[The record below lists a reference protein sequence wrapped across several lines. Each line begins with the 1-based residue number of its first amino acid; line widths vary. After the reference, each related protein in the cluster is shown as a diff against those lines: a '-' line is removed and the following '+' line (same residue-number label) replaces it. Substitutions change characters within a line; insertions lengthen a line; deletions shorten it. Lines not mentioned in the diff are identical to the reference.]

1 METKS
6 PMFGIREESP
16 SSVANFLFAS
26 ISFVRSSP
34 DTSIGGF
41 GGSGAGRKDSYAIS
55 PDRLLTSVPAR
66 FVIIVFFLRKMEI
79 EIFEAIL
86 A

>member
-6 PMFGIREESP
+6 PMFGIREDSP
-16 SSVANFLFAS
+16 SRVAIFLFAS

-41 GGSGAGRKDSYAIS
+41 GGSGAGRKDS
-55 PDRLLTSVPAR
+55 
-66 FVIIVFFLRKMEI
+66 
-79 EIFEAIL
+79 
-86 A
+86 